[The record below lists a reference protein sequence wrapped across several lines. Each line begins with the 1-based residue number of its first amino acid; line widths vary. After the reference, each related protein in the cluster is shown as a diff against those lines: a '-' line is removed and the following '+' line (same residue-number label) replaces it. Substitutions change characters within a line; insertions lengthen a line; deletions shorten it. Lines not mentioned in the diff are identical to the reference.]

1 MMATA
6 MTARSADARRRG
18 ALIEQ
23 RAAQWLMAR
32 GLALI
37 ASNQHAKGGELD
49 LIMRDGDTLVFVEVR
64 HRASSRHGHP
74 LETITPQKQRRL
86 IRAAR
91 FYLHRNGLSCLCRF
105 DVLAVTGPLHQLE
118 YEWVTNAFEAF

>member
-1 MMATA
+1 MPQP
-6 MTARSADARRRG
+6 SDARQRG

-23 RAAQWLMAR
+23 RAAQWLTAR
-32 GLALI
+32 GLVLV

-49 LIMRDGDTLVFVEVR
+49 LVMYDGDTLVFVEVR
-64 HRASSRHGHP
+64 HRASNRFGHP
-74 LETITPQKQRRL
+74 LETITPLKQRRL

-105 DVLAVTGPLHQLE
+105 DVLAVTGPPDQLHF
-118 YEWVTNAFEAF
+118 EWVANAFEAF